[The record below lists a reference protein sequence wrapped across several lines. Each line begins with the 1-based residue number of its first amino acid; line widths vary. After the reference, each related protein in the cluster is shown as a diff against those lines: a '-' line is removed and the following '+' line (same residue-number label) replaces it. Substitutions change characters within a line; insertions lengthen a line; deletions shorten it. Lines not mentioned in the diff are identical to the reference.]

1 MFKNLMRE
9 RRRAAAVHGLHVLD
23 TPTEQT
29 FDRFVRAAADAFD
42 APIAAL
48 SLIHDNQQWFKATQ
62 GLAID
67 CIARDSGF
75 CQFALDQPDVLEV
88 CDARADP
95 RFANLPPVIGEPFAR
110 YYIGAPLR
118 LLNGVDVGA
127 LCVLDTV
134 PRVPASADQK
144 AYLLAL
150 TRQAMLALETRG
162 EVWSEV
168 QDAERVAL
176 SGGEARLA

>member
-9 RRRAAAVHGLHVLD
+9 RRRAVAVHGLHVLD
-23 TPTEQT
+23 TPAEQT
-29 FDRFVRAAADAFD
+29 FDRFVQAAADAFD
-42 APIAAL
+42 APIALL
-48 SLIHDNQQWFKATQ
+48 SLIHDHQQWFKAAQ
-62 GLAID
+62 GLTID
-67 CIARDSGF
+67 CIPRDSGF
-75 CQFALDQPDVLEV
+75 CNFALDRPDVLEV

-95 RFANLPPVIGEPFAR
+95 RFASLPPVVDAPFAR

-118 LLNGVDVGA
+118 ALSGIDVGA

-134 PRVPASADQK
+134 PRRPASADQK

-162 EVWSEV
+162 DVLNEV
-168 QDAERVAL
+168 QDAARARL
-176 SGGEARLA
+176 SDGEAGLA

>member
-9 RRRAAAVHGLHVLD
+9 RRRAVAVHGLHVLD
-23 TPTEQT
+23 TPAEQA

-48 SLIHDNQQWFKATQ
+48 SLIYDDRQWFKAAH
-62 GLAID
+62 GLAMD
-67 CIARDSGF
+67 CIPRSSGF
-75 CQFALDQPDVLEV
+75 CGFALDRPDVLEV

-95 RFANLPPVIGEPFAR
+95 RFASLPPVVEAPFAR

-118 LLNGVDVGA
+118 LLSGIDVGA
-127 LCVLDTV
+127 LCVIDTV

-150 TRQAMLALETRG
+150 ARQAMLALETRG
-162 EVWSEV
+162 EVWNDV
-168 QDAERVAL
+168 QDAARAGL
-176 SGGEARLA
+176 AGGGTGLA